1 MQGSFNKFFPE
12 LPEGGISLLLDI
24 QAIKSFKPIPQ
35 QGPHSQPGNIR
46 IKSGDEGLRIKVW
59 FDFE

>member
-1 MQGSFNKFFPE
+1 M
-12 LPEGGISLLLDI
+12 LPEGDIALLLDI